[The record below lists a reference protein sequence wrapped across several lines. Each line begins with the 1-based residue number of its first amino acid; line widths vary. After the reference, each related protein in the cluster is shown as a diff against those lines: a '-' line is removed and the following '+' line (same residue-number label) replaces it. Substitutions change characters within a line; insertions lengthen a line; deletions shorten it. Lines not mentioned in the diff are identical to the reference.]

1 MIFFTG
7 CRELYSVMCW
17 LLCGYLRFGHLW
29 PPQWQHHDQEVWTHV
44 PYWLW
49 KDPGQCPNAWEH
61 QEVNRWMYTLYV
73 GNNLSTS
80 DIVHVH
86 IRCDPSDHLG
96 LDSKINVLSQF
107 LCTAF
112 VQGSSTFCV
121 DKGHGVCDQWRGPAY
136 HQLSEI
142 HRSVLCS
149 VQWAQE
155 TLILATQSPISSEFC
170 VRHRQLHFSVDS
182 TSYIITS
189 SFLHFLL
196 WTLQTAHG

>member
-96 LDSKINVLSQF
+96 LDSKISIL
-107 LCTAF
+107 
-112 VQGSSTFCV
+112 
-121 DKGHGVCDQWRGPAY
+121 K
-136 HQLSEI
+136 
-142 HRSVLCS
+142 SVLVYRFCTGIEYLLCWQGTWRMWSMEGTSLPPTFRNSQICVVQRTMSWGNTRPCYS
-149 VQWAQE
+149 V
-155 TLILATQSPISSEFC
+155 
-170 VRHRQLHFSVDS
+170 
-182 TSYIITS
+182 SY
-189 SFLHFLL
+189 L
-196 WTLQTAHG
+196 